1 MEGWDQ
7 TSRFDKTVLL
17 DFSKSSIQLQVEGS
31 DPVWVFD
38 KFADLNRF
46 LEKKTSWFW
55 PIIQLEKLLLFVIT
69 LILICNVIIS
79 IQMRRPLYQMDNLS
93 LLAIWIVFVSFDVR
107 DIWPYSLI
115 WTRKVN
121 TAITREN
128 LFMLLMV
135 VAVLLSVVQGSVL
148 PLLKQH

>member
-1 MEGWDQ
+1 
-7 TSRFDKTVLL
+7 
-17 DFSKSSIQLQVEGS
+17 
-31 DPVWVFD
+31 
-38 KFADLNRF
+38 
-46 LEKKTSWFW
+46 
-55 PIIQLEKLLLFVIT
+55 
-69 LILICNVIIS
+69 
-79 IQMRRPLYQMDNLS
+79 MRRPLYQMDNLS